1 MAYDK
6 NIFSVDLKKRF
17 KPVKYKY
24 VTVNN
29 RFYIDGDMDLFT
41 GLELKQIQFILFC
54 LSLAD
59 NQIVRYR
66 EINKTQDFHPK
77 YIAMNIKHETLYGF
91 LGSHPKR
98 SIDSIQ
104 SLFFNENVSKKGF
117 CSTYSKDSKEFSVI
131 IDTNIFM
138 NNNEKDFTK
147 VFICDIM
154 RTKSSSSIYVKMK
167 LYKFLNSSSYIE
179 GVDQI
184 YSEDD
189 LILVYLSKD
198 KFKAWSNCGKDV
210 SKYMKN
216 CLLSINKENEKKIMW
231 GLKEDKSNKN
241 VLVIKLSRKEYSDHI
256 LLNGEDFQV
265 FLAKEPPKN
274 KTDFKYII

>member
-59 NQIVRYR
+59 NQIVRYK
-66 EINKTQDFHPK
+66 EINKVQDFHPK
-77 YIAMNIKHETLYGF
+77 YIAMNINHEALYGL
-91 LGSHPKR
+91 LGNHSKR
-98 SIDSIQ
+98 NIELIHD
-104 SLFFNENVSKKGF
+104 LFFNESVSRKGF
-117 CSTYSKDSKEFSVI
+117 NSTYSKESNEFSVI
-131 IDTNIFM
+131 IDTSIFM
-138 NNNEKDFTK
+138 NNKEKNFTK

-154 RTKSSSSIYVKMK
+154 KTKSLPSVYIKMK
-167 LYKFLNSSSYIE
+167 IYKFLNSSSYIE
-179 GVDQI
+179 GIDSIDEEDYMLI
-184 YSEDD
+184 Y
-189 LILVYLSKD
+189 LTKD
-198 KFKAWSNCGKDV
+198 KFKLWSNCGKAI

-216 CLLSINKENEKKIMW
+216 CLLSINKENDKKILW
-231 GLKEDKSNKN
+231 GLKEDDSNKSSIILK
-241 VLVIKLSRKEYSDHI
+241 VSRKEYSDHI